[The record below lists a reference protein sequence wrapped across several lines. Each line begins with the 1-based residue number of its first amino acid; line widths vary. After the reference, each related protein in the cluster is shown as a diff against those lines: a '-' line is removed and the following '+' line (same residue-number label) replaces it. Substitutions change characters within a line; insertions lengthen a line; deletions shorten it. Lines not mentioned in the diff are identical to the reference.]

1 MAERDDVAVDP
12 PSDLVTRLVRTV
24 LPVLVVVGVLVVVVW
39 RAAQPLDNYDTYF
52 HLRFGAE
59 FLDGWSLRHPGSV
72 STFATADWVP
82 TQWLP
87 EVVMAQL
94 ERWFGLPGVA
104 WLSGLQM
111 LALTLALY
119 LTTRRRAEPLVVAV
133 VVAVA
138 LESCATGLSM
148 RPQVWSYVA
157 VVVLADAWLRSA
169 VDRKARWWLV
179 PLTWVWAMVHGMW
192 PVGLVI
198 GAAAVVGIALD
209 GARGRT
215 LAKLAAVPVAS
226 ALAAALTPVGP
237 ALYPAVLL
245 VASRRDFFGEWGPP
259 SATDPNVLCALL
271 LLAVVAVVALRSGRR
286 SPWTQ
291 VVLLLVAGGWVVYS
305 SRTVP
310 VAGCLAAPMAAAA
323 LQSLLPRPLSPFQRR
338 ERLTAYAAVG
348 AALVVLAL
356 LVPHTADE
364 PPSSPD
370 WVAPTLSALPPG
382 TKMLDDWGFGGF
394 LMWRY
399 PHLDLVTSGYGDTFT
414 DSELRRNRDLVD
426 TRPGWAQLVADTH
439 AEYAILPPD
448 SKLAYGLVDLEHW
461 VVLHSSSDVELLHA
475 PAPPV

>member
-169 VDRKARWWLV
+169 VDRKARWWL
-179 PLTWVWAMVHGMW
+179 
-192 PVGLVI
+192 
-198 GAAAVVGIALD
+198 
-209 GARGRT
+209 
-215 LAKLAAVPVAS
+215 
-226 ALAAALTPVGP
+226 
-237 ALYPAVLL
+237 
-245 VASRRDFFGEWGPP
+245 
-259 SATDPNVLCALL
+259 
-271 LLAVVAVVALRSGRR
+271 
-286 SPWTQ
+286 
-291 VVLLLVAGGWVVYS
+291 
-305 SRTVP
+305 
-310 VAGCLAAPMAAAA
+310 
-323 LQSLLPRPLSPFQRR
+323 
-338 ERLTAYAAVG
+338 
-348 AALVVLAL
+348 
-356 LVPHTADE
+356 
-364 PPSSPD
+364 
-370 WVAPTLSALPPG
+370 
-382 TKMLDDWGFGGF
+382 
-394 LMWRY
+394 
-399 PHLDLVTSGYGDTFT
+399 
-414 DSELRRNRDLVD
+414 
-426 TRPGWAQLVADTH
+426 
-439 AEYAILPPD
+439 
-448 SKLAYGLVDLEHW
+448 
-461 VVLHSSSDVELLHA
+461 
-475 PAPPV
+475 